1 MFSSSSLVS
10 LSSLA
15 LMMCFTNVISFSV
28 PPRTFVVSR
37 GFNQPLYMAQGEEGG
52 EKKGFFA
59 NFFEELDNFID
70 DATSRRLGAGQAFY
84 GKRKSSFYGAD
95 DTGKKRDNSKFDPT
109 GTCFLKNISWNH
121 NRYNMFLLFS

>member
-1 MFSSSSLVS
+1 M
-10 LSSLA
+10 
-15 LMMCFTNVISFSV
+15 SFSV

-37 GFNQPLYMAQGEEGG
+37 GFNQPLHMAQGEEGG

-121 NRYNMFLLFS
+121 NRYNMFQLFS